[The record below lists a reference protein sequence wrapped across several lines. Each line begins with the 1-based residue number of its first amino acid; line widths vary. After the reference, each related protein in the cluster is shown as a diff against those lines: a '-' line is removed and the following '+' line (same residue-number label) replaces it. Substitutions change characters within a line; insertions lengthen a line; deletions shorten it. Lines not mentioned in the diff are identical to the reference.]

1 MTRLF
6 DVLRQDGSSVIK
18 QEDLKSMMAGILAC
32 HRGLEFLHETPEFQ
46 DRSAPGACHSAAA
59 QSEAAAASQQQQLAA
74 LALCS

>member
-6 DVLRQDGSSVIK
+6 DVLRQEGSNVIK

-46 DRSAPGACHSAAA
+46 DRSALGARHGAAP
-59 QSEAAAASQQQQLAA
+59 
-74 LALCS
+74 